1 MNHATI
7 QRFGLALTI
16 LGATLHLQEVAQYP
30 RAGLATGGGFFLFVG
45 LLVTVLPLVSTS
57 PASDDPRSDESPRF
71 DD

>member
-1 MNHATI
+1 MDHASI

-30 RAGLATGGGFFLFVG
+30 RVGLATGGGFFLILG
-45 LLVTVLPLVSTS
+45 TLVTVLPLVSES
-57 PASDDPRSDESPRF
+57 PVDDEPRADESPRS